1 MVFGYV
7 TLLVA
12 FVLSAVAAY
21 YSVLGLTAIFSAA
34 FWPVVIMGS
43 ALEVGKIIT
52 AMWLHKNW
60 MRSTWVYKVYLL
72 PSLIFLM
79 ILTSMG
85 TFGFLSRA
93 HSDQGLITGDAQA
106 QLALLDEK
114 IKTERENI
122 DAAKRALNQLDQTVE
137 QTISRS
143 TAEEGITRAANLRRS
158 QQRERQ
164 ALQRDIANAQ
174 SNIAGLNE
182 QRAPIAAAYRKIE
195 SEVGPIKYVAA
206 LIYGENADQTLLERA
221 VRWVII
227 LIVAVFDPLAVVLI
241 LAGTKHIE
249 WSRQERRQSITRE
262 DSDQSQLNSHTVYTG
277 DRVQTN
283 AIELHSTSVNSTPI
297 FSHTEPELKAN
308 KTIEEPELDQFD
320 ISKHPYLFNHTNHTV
335 PDSEPVGPM
344 VATLSEAAAV
354 IEQPAADNPVEV
366 ETVDHNVKEEL
377 YKKITDDYYEING
390 KMMHVRVI
398 KDFHPE
404 IYQLIQSDLVDQSLK
419 PLADNQEPAG
429 TPVKATF
436 GVDFPANPERG
447 EMFLQVSTLPSKL
460 FKYNGVK
467 WISVDKNAT
476 DAYNYDDEYLKFLVE
491 QLARGIIT
499 PDDLTAK
506 EQEQVTEYLRHHE
519 Q

>member
-1 MVFGYV
+1 MLFGYV

-60 MRSTWVYKVYLL
+60 MRSTWVYKAYLL
-72 PSLIFLM
+72 LSLIFLM
-79 ILTSMG
+79 VLTSMG

-93 HSDQGLITGDAQA
+93 HSDQGLNTGDAQA
-106 QLALLDEK
+106 QLAVLDEK

-143 TAEEGITRAANLRRS
+143 QAEDGVARAASLRRS
-158 QQRERQ
+158 QQKERQ
-164 ALQRDIANAQ
+164 ELQRDIANAQ
-174 SNIAGLNE
+174 SNIARLNE

-195 SEVGPIKYVAA
+195 AEVGPIKYVAA
-206 LIYGENADQTLLERA
+206 LIYGENADQSLLESA

-249 WSRQERRQSITRE
+249 WSRQERRTAATIE
-262 DSDQSQLNSHTVYTG
+262 DTPEQKLPESTVHTGPHV
-277 DRVQTN
+277 RTN
-283 AIELHSTSVNSTPI
+283 AIELQSTSVNSSPVFYHSGTGQP
-297 FSHTEPELKAN
+297 EPE
-308 KTIEEPELDQFD
+308 EQHDDQFD
-320 ISKHPYLFNHTNHTV
+320 LSKHPYLVTQTTHAV
-335 PDSEPVGPM
+335 PGAGPM
-344 VATLSEAAAV
+344 LPSVYKASSAEDPGIDAVAATE
-354 IEQPAADNPVEV
+354 PPVEIQ
-366 ETVDHNVKEEL
+366 EL
-377 YKKITDDYYEING
+377 RDNSYKKITDDYYEING
-390 KMMHVRVI
+390 KMMHIRVI
-398 KDFHPE
+398 KDLLPDV
-404 IYQLIQSDLVDQSLK
+404 YQLIQAEVVDQSLR
-419 PLADNQEPAG
+419 PLADNQEPPSN
-429 TPVKATF
+429 PVKATF
-436 GVDFPANPERG
+436 GIDFPSNPERG

-467 WISVDKNAT
+467 WISVDKNTT

-499 PDDLTAK
+499 PDELTAK
-506 EQEQVTEYLRHHE
+506 EQEQVTEYLKHHE